1 MNLPPLIQSFVLH
14 FGEMGSRWGINRT
27 VGQIYAMLFVAD
39 RPLNADDLVEY
50 LSLSRSNVSMGLK
63 ELESWRL
70 VRLTHLPGDRR
81 EYFSAPED
89 VWQIF
94 MTLADERLRRE
105 VEPTLTT
112 LRDAILAQ
120 PASVEEQHAQQ
131 RMRQMHD
138 LIDLLTTWFADV
150 RKLSPATLQ
159 QLLMMGG
166 AVVRLLELKEKG
178 ERVLGRGEKTPLTS
192 RGAK

>member
-1 MNLPPLIQSFVLH
+1 V
-14 FGEMGSRWGINRT
+14 
-27 VGQIYAMLFVAD
+27 LFVAD
-39 RPLNADDLVEY
+39 RPLNADELCER
-50 LSLSRSNVSMGLK
+50 LGMSRSNVSMGLK

-70 VRLTHLPGDRR
+70 VRLSHLPGDRR

-120 PASVEEQHAQQ
+120 PASLEEQYAQR

-150 RKLSPATLQ
+150 RKLSPGTLQ
-159 QLLMMGG
+159 QLLQMGG
-166 AVVRLLELKEKG
+166 AVVRLLELKEKI
-178 ERVLGRGEKTPLTS
+178 LPGRDTRPSSATLQNAQQSFSNKTNPLT
-192 RGAK
+192 RDN